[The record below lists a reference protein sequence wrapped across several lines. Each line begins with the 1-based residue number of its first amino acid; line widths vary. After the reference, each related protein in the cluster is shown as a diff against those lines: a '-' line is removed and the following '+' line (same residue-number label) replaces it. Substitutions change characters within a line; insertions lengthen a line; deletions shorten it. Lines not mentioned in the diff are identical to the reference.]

1 MENQSLAIRV
11 AFKMKNLFEVP
22 DQKLTDE
29 RIDTLLQSPGV
40 RVERIV
46 SMGHAS
52 PENFWYDQAEAE
64 WVLVIQG
71 RAALEF
77 DDGEVIAL
85 TAGDYCM
92 IPPHRSHRVQFTDN
106 KTPTI
111 WLAIFLTTNEG
122 DLQHENLPD
131 HSKPE

>member
-1 MENQSLAIRV
+1 
-11 AFKMKNLFEVP
+11 MKNLFEVP

-77 DDGEVIAL
+77 DDGEIIAL
-85 TAGDYCM
+85 TPGDYCM
-92 IPPHRSHRVQFTDN
+92 IPAHRRHRVQFTDD

-122 DLQHENLPD
+122 ALQHENLPD

>member
-1 MENQSLAIRV
+1 
-11 AFKMKNLFEVP
+11 MKNLFEVT

-77 DDGEVIAL
+77 DDGEIIAL
-85 TAGDYCM
+85 RPGDYCM
-92 IPPHRSHRVQFTDN
+92 IPAHRRHRVQFTDK

-122 DLQHENLPD
+122 ALQHGNLPD

>member
-64 WVLVIQG
+64 WVFVIQG

-85 TAGDYCM
+85 TPGDY
-92 IPPHRSHRVQFTDN
+92 
-106 KTPTI
+106 
-111 WLAIFLTTNEG
+111 
-122 DLQHENLPD
+122 
-131 HSKPE
+131 

>member
-1 MENQSLAIRV
+1 
-11 AFKMKNLFEVP
+11 MKNLFEVT

-77 DDGEVIAL
+77 DDGEIIAL
-85 TAGDYCM
+85 TPGDYCM
-92 IPPHRSHRVQFTDN
+92 IPAPRRHRLQFTDD

-122 DLQHENLPD
+122 ALQHENLPD